1 MRAAVFTAYGGPEQ
15 LSVIQ
20 IPEPTP
26 KDNEVLIK
34 VHAVSLNDWDWQ
46 LLQGSPFINRLMIG
60 LRRPK
65 KQILG
70 SDVAGTVE
78 QVGTAVTRFKPG
90 DQVYG
95 DLSNRW
101 GGFAEYVCAP
111 ETSLAR
117 KPDEMSFA
125 EAAAIPQA
133 GMLAVQGLIDYGGR
147 RLQPG
152 RRVLINGAGGGVGTI
167 GVQIA
172 AQYGVEMSGVD
183 RAEKLA
189 MLRRLGYQHVIDYAQ
204 EDFTRSPEQYDLI
217 LDTKTNRPLT
227 DYARALKPHGMYVS
241 VGGNGK
247 IGQVLLL
254 GPLYGAFVRKKFHM
268 VALKL
273 NKDLEYMNR
282 QYLDGN
288 LRPVIDGPFEL
299 QDIRRAFEIFAAGRH
314 KGKLIIEV
322 NQS

>member
-15 LSVIQ
+15 LSVTQ
-20 IPEPTP
+20 VPAPVP
-26 KDNEVLIK
+26 KNSEVLIR
-34 VHAVSLNDWDWQ
+34 VHAVSLNDWDLQ
-46 LLQGSPFINRLMIG
+46 LLQGTPFVNRLMIG
-60 LRRPK
+60 IHRPK
-65 KQILG
+65 KHILG

-78 QVGTAVTRFKPG
+78 QAGPAVTRFKPG

-117 KPDEMSFA
+117 KPEVMSFA

-133 GMLAVQGLIDYGGR
+133 GMLAMQGLIDYGGSY
-147 RLQPG
+147 LQPG
-152 RRVLINGAGGGVGTI
+152 RRILINGAGGGVGTL

-172 AQYGVEMSGVD
+172 RHYCVEISALD
-183 RAEKLA
+183 SPEKLD
-189 MLRRLGYQHVIDYAQ
+189 MLSELGYHHVIDYKR
-204 EDFTRSPEQYDLI
+204 EDFTRSARHYDLI

-227 DYARALKPHGMYVS
+227 DYARVLRPNGIYIT

-247 IGQVLLL
+247 IVQVFLL
-254 GPLYGAFVRKKFHM
+254 GPLYGAFVKKKFRM

-314 KGKLIIEV
+314 KGKLVIEV
-322 NQS
+322 HQS

>member
-1 MRAAVFTAYGGPEQ
+1 MW
-15 LSVIQ
+15 
-20 IPEPTP
+20 PEPS
-26 KDNEVLIK
+26 N
-34 VHAVSLNDWDWQ
+34 
-46 LLQGSPFINRLMIG
+46 
-60 LRRPK
+60 
-65 KQILG
+65 
-70 SDVAGTVE
+70 
-78 QVGTAVTRFKPG
+78 KPG

-95 DLSNRW
+95 DLSKHW

-133 GMLAVQGLIDYGGR
+133 GMLAVQGLIDYGG
-147 RLQPG
+147 
-152 RRVLINGAGGGVGTI
+152 GVGTL
-167 GVQIA
+167 GVQVA
-172 AQYGVEMSGVD
+172 PQYGVKMSGVD
-183 RAEKLA
+183 RAEKLD

-204 EDFTRSPEQYDLI
+204 EDFTRSPEQYDLT
-217 LDTKTNRPLT
+217 LDTKTNRPLA
-227 DYARALKPHGMYVS
+227 DYAHALKPHGMYVS

-254 GPLYGAFVRKKFHM
+254 GPLYGAFARKKFRM

-288 LRPVIDGPFEL
+288 LRPVIDSPIEL

-314 KGKLIIEV
+314 KGKLVIEV
-322 NQS
+322 HQS